1 MAAERQARGA
11 AGGER
16 FVDDYLAYLVAA
28 ASHAISS
35 QFHQQV
41 REAGLGVLEWR
52 VLASLA
58 EGDGRPM
65 RDVAR
70 LVLAKQPTLTKL
82 IDRMAAAG
90 LVRRGPSESDRR
102 QCLVYITAA
111 GRRRVAPLLA
121 AAKRHEATVLSTLG
135 AEDARRLKA
144 ILRRIIDTA
153 GGQPG

>member
-1 MAAERQARGA
+1 MAAERQARRE
-11 AGGER
+11 AGDAR
-16 FVDDYLAYLVAA
+16 FVDDYLAYLLAA
-28 ASHAISS
+28 ASHAVSS

-65 RDVAR
+65 SEVAR

-90 LVRRGPSESDRR
+90 LVRRGRSKTDRR
-102 QCLVYITAA
+102 QCLVYITTA
-111 GRRRVAPLLA
+111 GRRRVTPLLG
-121 AAKRHEATVLSTLG
+121 AAKRHEAAILGTLG
-135 AEDARRLKA
+135 VEDARRLKV
-144 ILRRIIDTA
+144 ILRRIIDAA
-153 GGQPG
+153 GGHAA